1 MNILDTGL
9 LRRIRQHHAV
19 EHATITI
26 LMARNPG
33 LPLVGGRS
41 DHRGFYIYGP
51 VQTSM
56 LATTTQEALKRLKNG
71 ESWLAIHPNCGTNL
85 VTAGALAGVAAMAAA
100 AFARYRR
107 GGLLDQ
113 IPAAILAATGA
124 VVASRPIGMRL
135 QRQITTRADVA
146 DLQLGEITRREL
158 GRLVQHF
165 VALEP
170 VTG

>member
-1 MNILDTGL
+1 MNILEAGL

-33 LPLVGGRS
+33 LSLVGGRS
-41 DHRGFYIYGP
+41 DHRGFYVYGP
-51 VQTSM
+51 VQTPLLST
-56 LATTTQEALKRLKNG
+56 AAQEALKRLKAG
-71 ESWLAIHPNCGTNL
+71 EAQLAIHPNCGTNL
-85 VTAGALAGVAAMAAA
+85 VTTGAMAGVAAMTAAA
-100 AFARYRR
+100 IARYRR
-107 GGLLDQ
+107 AGLLDQ

-124 VVASRPIGMRL
+124 VVASRPVGLRL
-135 QRQITTRADVA
+135 QRQVTTRADVS
-146 DLQLGEITRREL
+146 DLRLGEITRREL

-170 VTG
+170 AV